1 MAINKNSII
10 CIKARSHSDFE
21 LFLVSEKYGL
31 AYDILL
37 DYKKDNSI
45 YKFWVDLDLGII
57 IATESRSNGDKTIYV
72 TDQISKA
79 DRSKLID
86 ILPVKTPKVKENSEE
101 NYEIVKDRF
110 EQMVKEKEE
119 YRTKM
124 LSRKYDHNDI
134 VCVNLKSDQS
144 QIFSICQFYKLD
156 FITVMSYKEE
166 DDVTK
171 AWFEKKTGECYAFEY
186 ISGIY
191 ETFTINERSLIPRD
205 IKYKI
210 SRKPVNTPKIK
221 KTQDN
226 IEAYI
231 KYTDMGFHIG
241 IPAFDKI
248 IEKGWTKETLSDD
261 IGLASFSIKDL
272 EMLLEKAVE
281 DEDYE
286 SAAEL
291 RDAINEMKK
300 NNPTN

>member
-21 LFLVSEKYGL
+21 LYLISEKYKL

-37 DYKKDNSI
+37 DYKKDTSI

-72 TDQISKA
+72 TDHISKA
-79 DRSKLID
+79 DRYKLID
-86 ILPVKTPKVKENSEE
+86 IVPVKTPKVKENSEE
-101 NYEIVKDRF
+101 NYEIVKERF
-110 EQMVKEKEE
+110 EQMVKDKEE

-124 LSRKYDHNDI
+124 LSRKYDPNNI
-134 VCVNLKSDQS
+134 VCINLKSDNS
-144 QIFSICQFYKLD
+144 QIFSLCQFYKLD
-156 FITVMSYKEE
+156 FITTMSYKEE
-166 DDVTK
+166 DDVIK
-171 AWFEKKTGECYAFEY
+171 AWFEKGTGECYAFEY
-186 ISGIY
+186 VSGIH
-191 ETFTINERSLIPRD
+191 EHFTINERCLIPRD
-205 IKYKI
+205 VRYKI
-210 SRKPVNTPKIK
+210 SLKPVNTPKIK
-221 KTQDN
+221 KTPDN
-226 IEAYI
+226 IDAYI

-248 IEKGWTKETLSDD
+248 IEKGYTKETLSDD

-300 NNPTN
+300 K

>member
-21 LFLVSEKYGL
+21 LYLVSEKYGL

-37 DYKKDNSI
+37 DYKKDTSI

-72 TDQISKA
+72 TDHISKA

-110 EQMVKEKEE
+110 EQMVKEKED

-124 LSRKYDHNDI
+124 LNR
-134 VCVNLKSDQS
+134 KSDQA

-272 EMLLEKAVE
+272 EMLLEKAIE

>member
-21 LFLVSEKYGL
+21 LYLVSEKYGL

-37 DYKKDNSI
+37 DYKKDTSI

-72 TDQISKA
+72 TDHINKD

-86 ILPVKTPKVKENSEE
+86 IQPVKTPKVKENSEE
-101 NYEIVKDRF
+101 NYEMVKEKF

-124 LSRKYDHNDI
+124 LNRKYDPNNI
-134 VCVNLKSDQS
+134 ICVNLKSDTA

-166 DDVTK
+166 NDVTK
-171 AWFEKKTGECYAFEY
+171 GWFEKETGECFAFEY
-186 ISGIY
+186 KNGEYYPFI
-191 ETFTINERSLIPRD
+191 INERSLIPRN
-205 IKYKI
+205 IEYKI
-210 SRKPVNTPKIK
+210 SRKAVNTPKIK
-221 KTQDN
+221 KTPDN
-226 IEAYI
+226 IDAYI
-231 KYTDMGFHIG
+231 EFEEMGYYIG
-241 IPAFDKI
+241 IPGFDKI
-248 IEKGWTKETLSDD
+248 IEKGYTKETLSDD
-261 IGLASFSIKDL
+261 IGLESFSIKDL
-272 EMLLEKAVE
+272 EILMEKAVE

-291 RDAINEMKK
+291 RDVINEMKK
-300 NNPTN
+300 NNPI

>member
-1 MAINKNSII
+1 MSINKNSII

-21 LFLVSEKYGL
+21 LFLISEKYKL

-37 DYKKDNSI
+37 EYKKDTSI

-72 TDQISKA
+72 TDHIKKE

-86 ILPVKTPKVKENSEE
+86 IQPIKTPKVKENSEE

-124 LSRKYDHNDI
+124 LSRKYDSNNI
-134 VCVNLKSDQS
+134 VCVNLKSDLA
-144 QIFSICQFYKLD
+144 QIFSLCQFYELD
-156 FITVMSYKEE
+156 FVTIMSYKEE
-166 DDVTK
+166 EDVIK

-186 ISGIY
+186 VSGLY
-191 ETFTINERSLIPRD
+191 EHFTINERCLIPRD

-221 KTQDN
+221 KTPDN
-226 IEAYI
+226 IEAYM
-231 KYTDMGFHIG
+231 KYTDMGFNIG
-241 IPAFDKI
+241 IPGFDKI
-248 IEKGWTKETLSDD
+248 IEKGYTKETISDD

-272 EMLLEKAVE
+272 EMLLEKAIE

-300 NNPTN
+300 NNPNN

>member
-21 LFLVSEKYGL
+21 LYLISEKYKL

-37 DYKKDNSI
+37 DYKKDTSI

-57 IATESRSNGDKTIYV
+57 IATESRSNGNKTIYI
-72 TDQISKA
+72 TDHINKE
-79 DRSKLID
+79 DRSKLVD
-86 ILPVKTPKVKENSEE
+86 IHPVKTPKVKENSEE
-101 NYEIVKDRF
+101 NYEMVKEKF

-124 LSRKYDHNDI
+124 LSRKYDPNNI
-134 VCVNLKSDQS
+134 VCVNLKSDTA
-144 QIFSICQFYKLD
+144 QIFALCQFYKLD
-156 FITVMSYKEE
+156 FITTMSYKEE
-166 DDVTK
+166 DDVVK
-171 AWFEKKTGECYAFEY
+171 AWFEKGTGECYAFEY
-186 ISGIY
+186 VNGLY
-191 ETFTINERSLIPRD
+191 EHFTINERCLIPRD

-221 KTQDN
+221 KTPDN

-231 KYTDMGFHIG
+231 EYTKMGYYIG
-241 IPAFDKI
+241 IPGFDKI
-248 IEKGWTKETLSDD
+248 IEKGYTKETLSDD
-261 IGLASFSIKDL
+261 IGIASFSIKDL

-286 SAAEL
+286 SAAEI
-291 RDAINEMKK
+291 RDAIIEIK
-300 NNPTN
+300 NKTSN

>member
-1 MAINKNSII
+1 MSINKNSII

-21 LFLVSEKYGL
+21 LYLVSEKYGL

-37 DYKKDNSI
+37 DYKKDTSI

-72 TDQISKA
+72 TDHISKA

-86 ILPVKTPKVKENSEE
+86 IVPVKTPKVKENSEE
-101 NYEIVKDRF
+101 NYEMVKDRF

-124 LSRKYDHNDI
+124 LNRKYDHNNI
-134 VCVNLKSDQS
+134 VCVNMKSDNA
-144 QIFSICQFYKLD
+144 QIFALCQFYKLD
-156 FITVMSYKEE
+156 FINVMSYKDE

-171 AWFEKKTGECYAFEY
+171 VWFEKETGECFAFEY
-186 ISGIY
+186 KSGEY
-191 ETFTINERSLIPRD
+191 YPFTINERSLIPRN
-205 IKYKI
+205 IKSKI
-210 SRKPVNTPKIK
+210 SHKPVNTPKIK
-221 KTQDN
+221 KTPDN

-241 IPAFDKI
+241 IPGFDKI

-286 SAAEL
+286 SAAEI
-291 RDAINEMKK
+291 RDAINEIKK

>member
-21 LFLVSEKYGL
+21 LYLVSEKYGL

-37 DYKKDNSI
+37 DYKKDTSI

-72 TDQISKA
+72 TDHISKA

-86 ILPVKTPKVKENSEE
+86 IVPVKTPKVKENSEE
-101 NYEIVKDRF
+101 NYEMVKDRF

-124 LSRKYDHNDI
+124 LNRKYDHNNI
-134 VCVNLKSDQS
+134 VCVNMKSDNA
-144 QIFSICQFYKLD
+144 QIFALCQFYKLD
-156 FITVMSYKEE
+156 FINVMSYKDE

-171 AWFEKKTGECYAFEY
+171 VWFEKETGECFAFEY
-186 ISGIY
+186 KSGEY
-191 ETFTINERSLIPRD
+191 YPFTINERSLIPRN
-205 IKYKI
+205 IKSKI
-210 SRKPVNTPKIK
+210 SHKPVNTPKIK
-221 KTQDN
+221 KTPDN

-241 IPAFDKI
+241 IPGFDKI

-286 SAAEL
+286 SAAEI
-291 RDAINEMKK
+291 RDAINEIKK